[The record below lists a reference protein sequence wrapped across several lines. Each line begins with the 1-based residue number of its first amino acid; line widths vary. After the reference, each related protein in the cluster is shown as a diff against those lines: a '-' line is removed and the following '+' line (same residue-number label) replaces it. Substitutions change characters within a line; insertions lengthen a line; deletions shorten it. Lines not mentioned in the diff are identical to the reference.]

1 MAEKE
6 TNESK
11 ESKEPKVPSTLSID
25 EMATFCKAKGFVYPS
40 GEIYG
45 GLAGFFDFG
54 HLGVEI
60 KRNIKQEWWK
70 HFVQSREDVVG
81 IDGSIITNP
90 TVWKA
95 SGHVDCFQDVMV
107 ECEKCHS
114 RVRGD
119 HLIEDRL
126 KIQADGISKEDI
138 TKLVVEN
145 KIKCSC
151 GGAFAAGRQFNL
163 MFSTNVGPVET
174 ENSKAYLRPET
185 AQLMFTNFRL
195 VTEHARMKLPFG
207 IAQQGRAFRNEISPR
222 DFLFRCREF
231 ELMELEYFIHPE
243 KTQCPFL
250 DEVLDTTL
258 LIFSAEAQQKNQK
271 PTRMTITEALAKG
284 VIKSQWHAYWL
295 ATSFNWFV
303 KLGAKPEN
311 FRIRQHL
318 PTEKSHYAV
327 DTWDI
332 EYNFPFGWKELQ
344 GIANRGDFDLKQ
356 HMLHSKT
363 DLSLFDEETQKKVIP
378 HVVAEPALGVE
389 RTFLVFLFDAY
400 SYDTERGNVVLRLH
414 PKLAPVKV
422 AVLPLVN
429 KLNDKAREVFG
440 QLKPF
445 VPCTYDKSGSIGRR
459 YARNDE
465 IGTPYCATIDFE
477 TLQDKMV
484 TIRDRDS
491 TKQKR
496 ILITDLVRIID
507 DLIEGRTTFNKL

>member
-1 MAEKE
+1 MADNAKE
-6 TNESK
+6 QESK
-11 ESKEPKVPSTLSID
+11 EHKAPKLLSIE
-25 EMATFCKAKGFVYPS
+25 EMATFCKAKGFVYLS

-54 HLGVEI
+54 HLGSEL
-60 KRNIKQEWWK
+60 KKNIKQEWWK

-95 SGHVDCFQDVMV
+95 SGHVDCFEDIMV
-107 ECEKCHS
+107 ECEKCHA
-114 RVRGD
+114 RIRGD

-126 KIQADGISKEDI
+126 KIQADGLSKEDI

-151 GGAFAAGRQFNL
+151 GGAFAAGKQFNL

-174 ENSKAYLRPET
+174 ATSKAYLRPET

-195 VTEHARMKLPFG
+195 VTEHGRMKLPFG
-207 IAQQGRAFRNEISPR
+207 IAQVGRSFRNEISPR

-231 ELMELEYFIHPE
+231 EQMEIEYFIHPE
-243 KTQCPFL
+243 RTQCPFIG
-250 DEVLDTTL
+250 EVLETSL
-258 LIFSAEAQQKNQK
+258 LIFSAESQDKKQKAVDL
-271 PTRMTITEALAKG
+271 TIKEALDKG
-284 VIKSQWHAYWL
+284 VIKSPWHAYWL

-303 KLGAKPEN
+303 KFGANPSN

-318 PTEKSHYAV
+318 STEKSHYAV
-327 DTWDI
+327 DTWDL

-363 DLSLFDEETQKKVIP
+363 DLSLFDEETQKKVVP
-378 HVVAEPALGVE
+378 HVVAEPSFGVE

-400 SYDTERGNVVLRLH
+400 NYDSERGNVVLKLH
-414 PKLAPVKV
+414 PKLAPVHV
-422 AVLPLVN
+422 SVLPLVN
-429 KLNDKAREVFG
+429 KLHDNARELFAK
-440 QLKPF
+440 LKDYF
-445 VPCTYDKSGSIGRR
+445 VCTYDKSGSIGRR

-465 IGTPYCATIDFE
+465 IGTPYCVTVDFE
-477 TLQDKMV
+477 TLQDHAV
-484 TIRDRDS
+484 TIRDRDTTS
-491 TKQKR
+491 QKR
-496 ILITDLVRIID
+496 IPVTDLIRVID
-507 DLIEGRTTFNKL
+507 DLISGRTRFNNI